1 MLTNSI
7 SWYSVKFRNTTE
19 DSELTQQRN
28 NLGGTLLEN
37 IISFL
42 SYLTFTQW
50 IIIIGSLI
58 ALRII
63 FKIGKSIA
71 RTLSTLAFFIFM
83 ATRIISYANDFK
95 EVSAEVNKVLNSYPV
110 TEAKELLEDKYGKLV
125 SFSEENEKVTIKVL
139 GKELKKEN

>member
-1 MLTNSI
+1 M
-7 SWYSVKFRNTTE
+7 
-19 DSELTQQRN
+19 
-28 NLGGTLLEN
+28 EN

-71 RTLSTLAFFIFM
+71 RTLSTLAFLIFM
-83 ATRIISYANDFK
+83 ATRIFSYANDFK
-95 EVSAEVNKVLNSYPV
+95 EISAEVNKVMNSKPA
-110 TEAKELLEDKYGKLV
+110 TEARETLENKYGKLV
-125 SFSEENEKVTIKVL
+125 SFSEENGQVTVKVL

>member
-1 MLTNSI
+1 M
-7 SWYSVKFRNTTE
+7 
-19 DSELTQQRN
+19 
-28 NLGGTLLEN
+28 EN
-37 IISFL
+37 VISFL

-63 FKIGKSIA
+63 FKVGKSVA
-71 RTLSTLAFFIFM
+71 RILSTLAFFIFM

-125 SFSEENEKVTIKVL
+125 SFSEENGKVTVKVL

>member
-1 MLTNSI
+1 M
-7 SWYSVKFRNTTE
+7 
-19 DSELTQQRN
+19 
-28 NLGGTLLEN
+28 EN

-63 FKIGKSIA
+63 FKIGKSIE
-71 RTLSTLAFFIFM
+71 RTLSTLAFLIFM
-83 ATRIISYANDFK
+83 ATRIFSYANDFK
-95 EVSAEVNKVLNSYPV
+95 VISAEVNKVMNSQPA
-110 TEAKELLEDKYGKLV
+110 TEARKTLENKYGKLV
-125 SFSEENEKVTIKVL
+125 SFSEENGNVSVKVL

>member
-1 MLTNSI
+1 M
-7 SWYSVKFRNTTE
+7 
-19 DSELTQQRN
+19 
-28 NLGGTLLEN
+28 EN

-58 ALRII
+58 VLRTI
-63 FKIGKSIA
+63 FKVGKSIA
-71 RTLSTLAFFIFM
+71 RTLSTLVFLLFM
-83 ATRIISYANDFK
+83 ATRVFSYANDFK
-95 EVSAEVNKVLNSYPV
+95 EISAEVNKVMNSHPA